1 MAKMTDLTTPYPQDH
16 NDLLSKLKVVTEEIE
31 KMDEKSKTFYD
42 FTTLC
47 KKRYYNSFLANFSN
61 DGRVDYRKLKN
72 FSISFPKERDTKNRM
87 QKTRLVTLKKDDKGI
102 VNPKVTIPSDKVA
115 KWRKLVSSQD
125 LPDSVPKFLSFLP
138 KKFRNGRFSVNT
150 LQLLS

>member
-16 NDLLSKLKVVTEEIE
+16 NDLLSKLKAVTEEIE

-61 DGRVDYRKLKN
+61 DGRVDYRKLKT
-72 FSISFPKERDTKNRM
+72 FSVSFPKERDTKNRM
-87 QKTRLVTLKKDDKGI
+87 KKTRLVTLKKDDKGI
-102 VNPKVTIPSDKVA
+102 VNPKVTITSDKVA
-115 KWRKLVSSQD
+115 KWQKLVSSQD
-125 LPDSVPKFLSFLP
+125 LTDSLPKF
-138 KKFRNGRFSVNT
+138 
-150 LQLLS
+150 